1 MPQGNPLQKYFRQP
15 KIYVSF
21 PSQGS
26 YYPPNSFS
34 GNSSNA
40 PIFGMTGM
48 DEILMKTPDAL
59 FNGESTVKV
68 IESCC
73 PYVKDAWKM
82 PSIDVDYILIA
93 IRIATYGNEMDVS
106 HRCPNCQ
113 SVNDYSINL
122 NTVLSY
128 LQNQTYD
135 GKIEIGDLVITIRP
149 LTYEEVTRFNVE
161 NYKLQKML
169 YQLSKLE
176 SSGNEEQTLQKQDDI
191 YKRIAEMQIELF
203 EISIENVQLPDVKVE
218 DFEMISEWIRN
229 SDKESYKK
237 IKEKLEFNK
246 RQWDIPQQDV
256 QCPECSYASKI
267 QINMDQANF
276 FARG

>member
-1 MPQGNPLQKYFRQP
+1 MQRNPLQKYFRQP
-15 KIYVSF
+15 KIYVAL
-21 PSQGS
+21 PSKGAF
-26 YYPPNSFS
+26 YPPNSFNGDS
-34 GNSSNA
+34 NNA

-68 IESCC
+68 VESCC
-73 PYVKDAWKM
+73 PYIRNAWMM
-82 PSIDVDYILIA
+82 PSIDVDYMLIA
-93 IRIATYGNEMDVS
+93 IRIATYGNEMDVT

-113 SVNDYSINL
+113 SINDYSIDL
-122 NTVLSY
+122 SKVLAY
-128 LQNQTYD
+128 LQEQVYD
-135 GKIEIGDLVITIRP
+135 GRIDLDELSITMRP
-149 LTYEEVTRFNVE
+149 LTYQEVTRFNVE

-203 EISIENVQLPDVKVE
+203 EISIENVQTPDAVVNDKE
-218 DFEMISEWIRN
+218 LISEWIRN
-229 SDKESYKK
+229 SDKESYRK
-237 IKEKLEFNK
+237 IKEKLEANK

-256 QCPECSYASKI
+256 ECPECNHGSKI
-267 QINMDQANF
+267 QVSMDQANF